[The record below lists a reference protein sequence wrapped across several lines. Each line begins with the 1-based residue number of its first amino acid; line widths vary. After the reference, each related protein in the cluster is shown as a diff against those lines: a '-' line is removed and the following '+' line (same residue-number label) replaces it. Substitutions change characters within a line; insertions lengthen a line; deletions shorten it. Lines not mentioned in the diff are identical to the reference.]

1 MKKIFRLFAAFAAT
15 TFAFSCMEEANPETP
30 ATGNGG
36 SSYDGPMITL
46 DFSVDELTRTSYDKE
61 NGHQW
66 SEGDQIKIIWGTEE
80 NACTIAEVV
89 NGYVSAEVGVA
100 DTYYAV
106 YPETTAYAFT
116 TPEGAEAAQLTV
128 AIPQTQDGSF
138 KQANLMAA
146 KTNAG
151 ERCFAFKNLTHI
163 FKFTLSEDSAY
174 KGFQFM
180 TNSSTNTYITG
191 AVSVSFDEFA
201 ISAPS
206 KLKIGE
212 TTYNASSIV
221 QVGDLLPGGTY
232 YVGMYPGVDMSYGFG
247 FKATKQ
253 AGTTGWSEGALLM
266 GAVDTDRLKITSITN
281 LDQAIRPNIF
291 FKETAAGKGD
301 GSSWENAGDVNLLV
315 KLLDKQLAPDVTY
328 NKNTNGWRLYGA
340 KLHFAAGTYEF
351 PQTIAFQINVNNK
364 TAVYGG
370 YPTNLTG
377 TSLEGRDP
385 AAYETILT
393 KDGGSRLFSGNG
405 STLYDWIWDGL
416 TFTNNSKDKVSTD
429 RGGIF
434 YFNGSTKG
442 TLMFKN
448 CIFKN
453 VKSTSG
459 SGGAIFD
466 FNTGTTTFKATFEN
480 CEFSNNENTAGN
492 GGAILVESGSDAVI
506 KFVNCDFTANKVT
519 GSNKCGGAIYS
530 TKDINA
536 TFENCNFSNNMSSG
550 DGGAIYNTASSMT
563 FQNCEFTSNQTT
575 AGNGAVIYNN
585 SDDET
590 ISKFVNCD
598 FTSNTVTGTNKCGGA
613 IYNNAS
619 TVIVDNCSF
628 VGNETTTGSNADG
641 GAIYSVDASSSAA
654 YTGAPAYLYVYN
666 SYFKQNKAKRQ
677 GAVRANGLGY
687 AVIVNSTFVENTH
700 NGNGDIFIRSDY
712 SSDKA
717 VKAYIINCTLSD
729 GKLYNQNCNCYC
741 YNSVFKGYYPNG
753 SLSPYTEFHYSIFTE
768 KTGSKDS
775 FQPGVYGNNV
785 LNEEVTNF
793 TDNLFGTFTN
803 GVVPVGGAALTYGM
817 SSTALAALAADIK
830 AVMPE
835 FDATKLTVDQKG
847 KSREGKTIMGA
858 YVGE

>member
-15 TFAFSCMEEANPETP
+15 TFAFSCMEEANPEAP
-30 ATGNGG
+30 VNGNGG
-36 SSYDGPMITL
+36 TSYDGPMITL
-46 DFSVDELTRTSYDKE
+46 TFSVDELTKTSYDKE

-66 SEGDQIKIIWGTEE
+66 SQGDQIKIIWGTED
-80 NACTIAEVV
+80 NAYTVAEVV
-89 NGYVSAEVGVA
+89 NGAVSAQVGVA

-128 AIPQTQDGSF
+128 AIPKTQDGSF

-191 AVSVSFDEFA
+191 AISVSFDEFA
-201 ISAPS
+201 IAAPS
-206 KLKIGE
+206 TLTIAENKYE
-212 TTYNASSIV
+212 ASSVV
-221 QVGDLLPGGTY
+221 QVGDLQPGGTY
-232 YVGMYPGVDMSYGFG
+232 YIGMYPGVDMSYGFG

-253 AGTTGWSEGALLM
+253 EGTTGWSEGALLM

-281 LDQAIRPNIF
+281 LDQAIRPNFF
-291 FKETAAGKGD
+291 FKKTACGKGD
-301 GSSWENAGDVNLLV
+301 GSSWENAGDINLLV
-315 KLLDKQLAPDVTY
+315 KLLDKQLAPGVDY
-328 NKNTNGWRLYGA
+328 NKSTNAWRLYGA

-351 PQTIAFQINVNNK
+351 PQTIAFQINVNNR

-393 KDGGSRLFSGNG
+393 KDGGTRLFSSNG
-405 STLYDWIWDGL
+405 STLYDWTWDGL

-442 TLMFKN
+442 TLKFKN

-459 SGGAIFD
+459 SGGAIMD
-466 FNTGTTTFKATFEN
+466 FNTGTQTFKATFED

-492 GGAILVESGSDAVI
+492 GGAILIESGDNAVI

-519 GSNKCGGAIYS
+519 GSS
-530 TKDINA
+530 
-536 TFENCNFSNNMSSG
+536 
-550 DGGAIYNTASSMT
+550 
-563 FQNCEFTSNQTT
+563 
-575 AGNGAVIYNN
+575 
-585 SDDET
+585 
-590 ISKFVNCD
+590 
-598 FTSNTVTGTNKCGGA
+598 KCGGA
-613 IYNNAS
+613 IYNKAA

-628 VGNETTTGSNADG
+628 VENEAPNGSNADG
-641 GAIYSVDASSSAA
+641 SAIYSVDATSAEA

-712 SSDKA
+712 SSDNA

-753 SLSPYTEFHYSIFTE
+753 SGSPYTEFHYSIFTE

-775 FQPGVYGNNV
+775 FQPGVYGNNL
-785 LNEEVTNF
+785 LNEGVTNF
-793 TDNLFGTFTN
+793 TENLFGTFTN

-817 SSTALAALAADIK
+817 TSTALSALATDIK
-830 AVMPE
+830 AVMPL

-847 KSREGKTIMGA
+847 NSREGKTIMGA

>member
-66 SEGDQIKIIWGTEE
+66 SEGDQIKIIWGAEE
-80 NACTIAEVV
+80 NACTVAEVV
-89 NGYVSAEVGVA
+89 NGAVTAEVGVA

-128 AIPQTQDGSF
+128 AIPKTQDGSF

-163 FKFTLSEDSAY
+163 FKFTLSADSAY
-174 KGFQFM
+174 KGFQLM

-201 ISAPS
+201 IAAPS
-206 KLKIGE
+206 TLTIGE
-212 TTYNASSIV
+212 NKYEASSVV
-221 QVGDLLPGGTY
+221 QVGDLQPGGTY
-232 YVGMYPGVDMSYGFG
+232 YIGMYPGVDMSYGFG

-253 AGTTGWSEGALLM
+253 EGTTGWSEGALLM

-281 LDQAIRPNIF
+281 LDQAIRSNFF
-291 FKETAAGKGD
+291 FKEEAAGKGD
-301 GSSWENAGDVNLLV
+301 GSDWENAGDVNLLV
-315 KLLDKQLAPDVTY
+315 KLLGKELASGVNY
-328 NKNTNGWRLYGA
+328 NKSTNAWRLYGA

-351 PQTIAFQINVNNK
+351 PQTIAFQINVNNR

-393 KDGGSRLFSGNG
+393 KDGGSRLFASNG
-405 STLYDWIWDGL
+405 STLYDWTWDGL
-416 TFTNNSKDKVSTD
+416 TFTNNSKDNVSTE

-434 YFNGSTKG
+434 YFNNNTKG
-442 TLMFKN
+442 TLKFKN

-453 VKSTSG
+453 VKSSSET
-459 SGGAIFD
+459 GGAIFD
-466 FNTGTTTFKATFEN
+466 FNTATATFKATFED

-492 GGAILVESGSDAVI
+492 GGAIVVESGSDAVI

-550 DGGAIYNTASSMT
+550 NGGAIYNTASSMT
-563 FQNCEFTSNQTT
+563 FQNC
-575 AGNGAVIYNN
+575 
-585 SDDET
+585 
-590 ISKFVNCD
+590 D
-598 FTSNTVTGTNKCGGA
+598 FTSNTVNGTNKSGGA
-613 IYNNAS
+613 IYNISA

-628 VGNETTTGSNADG
+628 VGNGKDANGATTCYEG
-641 GAIYSVDASSSAA
+641 GAIFSIDSASSTDGTTPMSYLYIYDSYFTDNAA
-654 YTGAPAYLYVYN
+654 SNQAGAIKAQGGGYMTMVNSTVSGNTTKNGSVRLRCAASNPKSENGMHAYL
-666 SYFKQNKAKRQ
+666 
-677 GAVRANGLGY
+677 
-687 AVIVNSTFVENTH
+687 VNSTFADSAQSFYNQQSVAYIYNTVINKYYENGTAPIM
-700 NGNGDIFIRSDY
+700 NLY
-712 SSDKA
+712 SSVMTEVAGGKTNIKA
-717 VKAYIINCTLSD
+717 
-729 GKLYNQNCNCYC
+729 
-741 YNSVFKGYYPNG
+741 GYYKADG
-753 SLSPYTEFHYSIFTE
+753 SVDTTVTDFT
-768 KTGSKDS
+768 
-775 FQPGVYGNNV
+775 
-785 LNEEVTNF
+785 
-793 TDNLFGTFTN
+793 NLFGTYNN
-803 GVVPVGGAALTYGM
+803 GIVPVGGIGLTYGM
-817 SSTALAALAADIK
+817 TSTALAALGADIK
-830 AVMPE
+830 AVMPQ
-835 FDATKLTVDQKG
+835 FDATKLTVDQMG
-847 KSREGKTIMGA
+847 NPRAGKTIMGA